1 MEIKEKIRNYYTGM
15 GVKVDND
22 YIEGILKDSKRTN
35 KIIRLYKQEEV
46 NKMNIMFDK
55 EIGNSIFTRE
65 ELTFA
70 NQFDLYDK
78 HVVKIAKIIWEYR
91 NNKKALEQMLNILN
105 AGKVDDFDNI
115 LGGAINANN
124 N

>member
-1 MEIKEKIRNYYTGM
+1 MEIKEKVKNYYAGM

-22 YIEGILKDSKRTN
+22 YIERILKDSKRTN
-35 KIIRLYKQEEV
+35 EIIRLYKQEEV

-70 NQFDLYDK
+70 NQFDLSDE
-78 HVVKIAKIIWEYR
+78 HIEEVARLIWKYR
-91 NNKKALEQMLNILN
+91 NNKRVLKLMQNIVQTEGVN
-105 AGKVDDFDNI
+105 DYDNI

>member
-1 MEIKEKIRNYYTGM
+1 MEIKEKIKNYYTGM
-15 GVKVDND
+15 GIKVDNA

-70 NQFDLYDK
+70 NQFDLSDE
-78 HVVKIAKIIWEYR
+78 HIEEVARLIWKYR
-91 NNKKALEQMLNILN
+91 NNERVLKLMQNIVQTEGVN
-105 AGKVDDFDNI
+105 DYDNI

>member
-1 MEIKEKIRNYYTGM
+1 MEIKEKIKNYYTGM

-78 HVVKIAKIIWEYR
+78 HVVKIAKIIWKYR

>member
-1 MEIKEKIRNYYTGM
+1 MGIKEKIKDYYAGM

-22 YIEGILKDSKRTN
+22 YIESILKDGKRTN
-35 KIIRLYKQEEV
+35 EIIRLYKQEEV
-46 NKMNIMFDK
+46 NQMNIMFGK
-55 EIGNSIFTRE
+55 EIGNAMFTGE

-70 NQFDLYDK
+70 NQFDLCDK
-78 HVVKIAKIIWEYR
+78 HVVKIAKIIWKYR

-105 AGKVDDFDNI
+105 TGKVDDFDNI

>member
-1 MEIKEKIRNYYTGM
+1 MAAINDLISQIQDESLRNR
-15 GVKVDND
+15 
-22 YIEGILKDSKRTN
+22 I
-35 KIIRLYKQEEV
+35 QEEV

-55 EIGNSIFTRE
+55 KIGNSIFTRE

-70 NQFDLYDK
+70 NQFDLSDE
-78 HVVKIAKIIWEYR
+78 HIEEVARLIWKYR
-91 NNKKALEQMLNILN
+91 NNKRVLKLMQNIVQTEGVN
-105 AGKVDDFDNI
+105 DYDNI

>member
-1 MEIKEKIRNYYTGM
+1 MGIKEKIKNYYARM

-22 YIEGILKDSKRTN
+22 YIESILKDGKRTN
-35 KIIRLYKQEEV
+35 EIIRLYKQEEV
-46 NKMNIMFDK
+46 NQMNIMFGK
-55 EIGNSIFTRE
+55 EIGNSMFTGE

-70 NQFDLYDK
+70 NQFDLCDK
-78 HVVKIAKIIWEYR
+78 HVVKIAKIIWKYR

-105 AGKVDDFDNI
+105 TGKVDDFDNI

>member
-1 MEIKEKIRNYYTGM
+1 MGIKEKIKDYYAGM

-22 YIEGILKDSKRTN
+22 YIESILKDGKRTN
-35 KIIRLYKQEEV
+35 EIIRLYKQEEV
-46 NKMNIMFDK
+46 NQMNIMFGK
-55 EIGNSIFTRE
+55 EIGNAMFTGE

-70 NQFDLYDK
+70 NQFDLCDK

-105 AGKVDDFDNI
+105 TGKVDDFDNI